1 MAEVTSGT
9 NLTVVVLDLAE
20 AEAVTAAVD
29 YLLAF
34 DSIGANIDMD
44 VLRRVQDALS
54 E

>member
-9 NLTVVVLDLAE
+9 NVTVLVLDLAE
-20 AEAVTAAVD
+20 AEAMTAAVD
-29 YLLAF
+29 YVLAF
-34 DSIGANIDMD
+34 DSVGADIDMD